1 MLAPITGGGDL
12 RQTMTF
18 AEPFGAT
25 DEYGNQ
31 EQGWQDRFTVRAQV
45 TPRLG
50 GEAVDAARLSGR
62 QPVIIRV
69 RNSPDTKL
77 IRTDWKATDVD
88 AGIPYNV
95 RSVADPDLGGPQ
107 HGQWLDV
114 LAESGVAI

>member
-1 MLAPITGGGDL
+1 MAITGGGDL
-12 RQTMTF
+12 RQSVTW

-25 DEYGNQ
+25 DEFGNEQ
-31 EQGWQDRFTVRAQV
+31 QGWQDRFTARAQI

-50 GEAVDAARLSGR
+50 GETVEAARLQGH

-69 RNSPDTKL
+69 RNSPDT
-77 IRTDWKATDVD
+77 RTIATNWKATDIDSGV
-88 AGIPYNV
+88 AYNV
-95 RSVADPDLGGPQ
+95 RSIADPDLGGPQ